1 MSRSILRTVQSVALC
16 AALLAT
22 AIGAAKAQ
30 AADPPQKRILTLE
43 QAQAIA
49 ATAAAEARKNNAGGA
64 IAIAD
69 DGGHLLCLLR
79 LDGTFPAASAIATN
93 KARSAAVFRKPT
105 SDFENAVKGGRLAL
119 LANPELLPLQGGVP
133 ISLGGQVVG
142 AIGVAGASSA
152 QQDDDIAKLAAASVS
167 Q

>member
-1 MSRSILRTVQSVALC
+1 MSRPSLRAAWPAAALVAL
-16 AALLAT
+16 LTT
-22 AIGAAKAQ
+22 AIGAVPSR
-30 AADPPQKRILTLE
+30 AADAPQKRVLTLE

-69 DGGHLLCLLR
+69 DGGHLLCLIR
-79 LDGTFPAASAIATN
+79 LDGTFPAAAAIATD

-105 SDFENAVKGGRLAL
+105 RDFENAVKNGRLAL

-142 AIGVAGASSA
+142 AIGVAGAASA
-152 QQDDDIAKLAAASVS
+152 QQDDDIAALAAASVS

>member
-1 MSRSILRTVQSVALC
+1 MTAWISRGRHGAVLL
-16 AALLAT
+16 AALVAT
-22 AIGAAKAQ
+22 GFAARTW
-30 AADPPQKRILTLE
+30 AADAPQKRVLTLE

-49 ATAAAEARKNNAGGA
+49 ASAAAEARKNNAGGA
-64 IAIAD
+64 IAVAD
-69 DGGHLLCLLR
+69 DGGHLLCLIR
-79 LDGTFPAASAIATN
+79 LDGTFPAASAIATD

-105 SDFENAVKGGRLAL
+105 SDFENAVKSGRLTL

-142 AIGVAGASSA
+142 AVGVAGASSA
-152 QQDDDIAKLAAASVS
+152 QQDDDIARVAAASVS